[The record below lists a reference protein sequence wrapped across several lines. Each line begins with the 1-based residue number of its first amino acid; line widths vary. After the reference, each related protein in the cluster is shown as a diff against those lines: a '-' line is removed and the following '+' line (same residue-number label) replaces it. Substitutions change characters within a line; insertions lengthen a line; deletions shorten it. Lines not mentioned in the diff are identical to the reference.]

1 MTLSTR
7 IVALVLLALVPAIAV
22 QTFNEHALRTARE
35 DAVRASALRGA
46 QAVTDDLTKFAA
58 GTRQV
63 LDILAE
69 APAIRD
75 RDPAGCIEL
84 LRAAVGK
91 LSGAT
96 ILLVVDAQGMLVCNS
111 RGAGPGAY
119 SIADRNYF
127 RTLMT
132 TGSFVIGEYVVG
144 RGSLRPTFQ
153 LAVPLT
159 ASGSTD
165 PTGAIVVGLD
175 PQWLGARLAQTG
187 LPNDASLTVIDRNG
201 VILARSPDA
210 AVWVGQAPTAAF
222 HEGLYAAAAEG
233 GVTEMPGLRGD
244 LSVMGVLNPDGAL
257 DGMTVVVGLSRK
269 AAFADIDAATR
280 RGAILIL
287 GGILIAVAA
296 ALIAGR
302 AFIRRPVRHLL
313 RASKIWR
320 SGDLSARSGLAGASE
335 FGQLGQAFD
344 SMAAALQKHESDLQ
358 AELGRSRALQEQQ
371 VTMLHE
377 LNHRVKNTL
386 ATVQSLA
393 RQSKGGEAEVMQL
406 EGRILALSKTHDLLT
421 RDDWTGAPLRAVLEN
436 ELGPYRSG
444 SDHVALDG
452 PDVDLP
458 PRYVLALGMTAHEL
472 TTNAAKYGALSTSE
486 GRIAVT
492 WRTVPDGEGGQRL
505 QIDWQEEGGPSVA
518 PPQRRGFG
526 TRLIT
531 GGIARE
537 LSGEVRLHFEPEGLR
552 CAIDVPLEAAHPVMT
567 H

>member
-75 RDPAGCIEL
+75 WDPAGCVEL

-91 LSGAT
+91 LSGAS
-96 ILLVVDAQGMLVCNS
+96 ILLVVDAQGTLVCNS

-127 RTLMT
+127 RTLMA

-159 ASGSTD
+159 DGGGT
-165 PTGAIVVGLD
+165 PTGAIIVGLD

-210 AVWVGQAPTAAF
+210 GTWVGQAPTAEF
-222 HEGLYAAAAEG
+222 HEGLYAAIAKG
-233 GVTEMPGLRGD
+233 GVTEMVGLRGHPR
-244 LSVMGVLNPDGAL
+244 VMGVLNPDGAL
-257 DGMTVVVGLSRK
+257 DGMTVAVGLSRE

-287 GGILIAVAA
+287 GGTLIAVAA
-296 ALIAGR
+296 ALVAGR

-313 RASKIWR
+313 KASKIWR
-320 SGDLSARSGLAGASE
+320 SGDLSARSGLAGHSE

-344 SMAAALQKHESDLQ
+344 SMAAALQKHEGDLQ

-486 GRIAVT
+486 GRIAVA
-492 WRTVPDGEGGQRL
+492 WRTVPDAEGGQRL
-505 QIDWQEEGGPSVA
+505 QIDWREEGGPPVA

-537 LSGEVRLHFEPEGLR
+537 LSGEVRLRFEPEGLR
-552 CAIDVPLEAAHPVMT
+552 CAIDVPLEAVQPVMT